1 MKTSRPGILTVAA
14 LLLGLISLS
23 SLATPLLTG
32 PPLPMKVFVVLT
44 V

>member
-1 MKTSRPGILTVAA
+1 MKTFRPGILTIAA

-23 SLATPLLTG
+23 SLATPLLDG
-32 PPLPMKVFVVLT
+32 PPPPVKVFVVLT